1 MGNYISRT
9 DVSNRLRRNY
19 DTLYT
24 KPGAGSVDTD
34 LVDADIEAAEAT
46 VDGYLAKRYLVP
58 VTDTS
63 ALRLCKA
70 WALVMAEE
78 LAYGAVPGRELP
90 ESVASRAKAAREQ
103 MQAAADG
110 KMALGSATTV
120 AEATAASGCIITAG
134 DTPVMTRTKLE
145 GF

>member
-9 DVSNRLRRNY
+9 NVQDRLRRNY

-24 KPGAGSVDTD
+24 KPGESSVDTD
-34 LVDADIEAAEAT
+34 LVDEDIEAAEAT

-58 VTDTS
+58 ITDTS

-70 WALVMAEE
+70 WALVLCEE
-78 LAYGAVPGRELP
+78 LAYGAIPGRELP
-90 ESVASRAKAAREQ
+90 ESIATRAKSAREQ
-103 MQAAADG
+103 LQAAADG

-120 AEATAASGCIITAG
+120 AEATDAAGCIETSNE
-134 DTPVMTRTKLE
+134 TPVMGRDNLA